1 MVETVMID
9 FNLIVKSLPALWRG
23 TLLTLKISF
32 FGCAI
37 GLILGTILGIAQTS
51 KLPIINY
58 FINFFIT
65 IIRGTPML
73 IQIFIVRYVFP
84 QFGIVLPLVWA
95 AILAIGINSSAY
107 VRQIIRSGI
116 LSVSKGQ
123 IEAAQTLGLSRWQ
136 IMRQIV
142 LPQAFQTV
150 FPVLGN
156 ELITL
161 VKDSSLASAIGVA
174 ELTQEA
180 SHIRSV
186 TYDALTTYLA
196 VAVIYLI
203 LTSLLSLV
211 FNRIEKRISRHVT
224 N

>member
-1 MVETVMID
+1 METLMINFD
-9 FNLIVKSLPALWRG
+9 LILRSLPALWKG
-23 TLLTLKISF
+23 TLVTLKISF

-37 GLILGTILGIAQTS
+37 GLIFGTLIGIIQTRKAPIL
-51 KLPIINY
+51 NY
-58 FINFFIT
+58 FISFFTT

-84 QFGIVLPLVWA
+84 QFGIILSPLWA
-95 AILAIGINSSAY
+95 AIVAIGVNSSAY
-107 VRQIIRSGI
+107 VGQIIRSGI

-123 IEAAQTLGLSRWQ
+123 IEAAQTLGMSNITIIRK
-136 IMRQIV
+136 II
-142 LPQAFQTV
+142 LPQAFQTI

-161 VKDSSLASAIGVA
+161 IKDSSLASAIGVT

-180 SHIRSV
+180 SRIRSV
-186 TYDALTTYLA
+186 TYDALSTYLA
-196 VAVIYLI
+196 VAAIYLL
-203 LTSLLSLV
+203 LTSVLSFI
-211 FNRIEKRISRHVT
+211 FNRIEKRMNRHVT